1 MRSSV
6 GKLLV
11 LAIVVSFVFA
21 AGCEEE
27 TMSGSKKDRLISAE
41 NIRLRDKLEQL
52 EKQLEKQKELLGQ
65 CEQEKQTLQEQVKDC
80 DEKSKQKV
88 QTMMSL
94 VLQSVGKETEKL
106 RQENER
112 LKAQIDELKK

>member
-6 GKLLV
+6 GKVLV
-11 LAIVVSFVFA
+11 LAIVAGFVFA

-27 TMSGSKKDRLISAE
+27 TMSTSKKDRLISAE
-41 NIRLRDKLEQL
+41 NIQLRDKLEQL

-65 CEQEKQTLQEQVKDC
+65 CQQEKQTLQEQVKDY
-80 DEKSKQKV
+80 EGKSKQKV
-88 QTMMSL
+88 ETMMSL
-94 VLQSVGKETEKL
+94 ILQSVGKETEKL

-112 LKAQIDELKK
+112 LKVQIEELKK